1 MLYSLLSESCCW
13 LTYWLDIL
21 INIHSP
27 GRLSGKDRIAL
38 GLPCW
43 GHNFE
48 QPPDTISA
56 NLTHWL
62 ISPRVESPRGTF
74 STGEM
79 AQRGSLSRP
88 VPAQK
93 PSKPY
98 PQGWING
105 GISTKRRLVRD
116 YSEADLYQLA
126 DDKPNQTK
134 TPCLF
139 LVPKPNPPTW
149 QPEGPDKAGQS
160 WTFTRQDP
168 KEGRMA
174 TPQRHTLRTRR
185 RLTAVLGSES
195 WTERG
200 KLDRQLLL
208 PEGQPLSPHSSLNS
222 QCGPM

>member
-1 MLYSLLSESCCW
+1 M
-13 LTYWLDIL
+13 
-21 INIHSP
+21 
-27 GRLSGKDRIAL
+27 
-38 GLPCW
+38 
-43 GHNFE
+43 
-48 QPPDTISA
+48 
-56 NLTHWL
+56 
-62 ISPRVESPRGTF
+62 RG
-74 STGEM
+74 
-79 AQRGSLSRP
+79 
-88 VPAQK
+88 
-93 PSKPY
+93 
-98 PQGWING
+98 
-105 GISTKRRLVRD
+105 

-185 RLTAVLGSES
+185 RLTAVLSSES

-200 KLDRQLLL
+200 KLDRQPLL

-222 QCGPM
+222 QCGPMWTKGFSFLFVCDFIHTQKSLEVKQIIWLYIY